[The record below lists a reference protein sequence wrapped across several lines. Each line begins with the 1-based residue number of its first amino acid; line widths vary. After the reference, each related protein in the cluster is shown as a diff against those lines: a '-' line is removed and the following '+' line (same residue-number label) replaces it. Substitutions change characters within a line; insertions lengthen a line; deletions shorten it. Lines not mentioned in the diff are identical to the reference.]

1 MPIPVLRW
9 CPCVAHP
16 YEVCTYPVPLVGGL
30 VWSEHKPHFS
40 LGCAGSYHIDGG
52 FRDGGARARAMCELG
67 LFLGSMTVCDIPYVE
82 LGPRHG
88 SSGHKLLPLPLC
100 EVSLAMAARGEQFK
114 LKVSNYRFKVVLNPE
129 S

>member
-1 MPIPVLRW
+1 M
-9 CPCVAHP
+9 AYP

-30 VWSEHKPHFS
+30 VLSEHKPHFS
-40 LGCAGSYHIDGG
+40 LRCAGSYHTDGG

-67 LFLGSMTVCDIPYVE
+67 LFLGSVTVCDLPYVE
-82 LGPRHG
+82 LGPRRG

-100 EVSLAMAARGEQFK
+100 EASLAMAARREQFK
-114 LKVSNYRFKVVLNPE
+114 LKVSNNRFKVVLNPE